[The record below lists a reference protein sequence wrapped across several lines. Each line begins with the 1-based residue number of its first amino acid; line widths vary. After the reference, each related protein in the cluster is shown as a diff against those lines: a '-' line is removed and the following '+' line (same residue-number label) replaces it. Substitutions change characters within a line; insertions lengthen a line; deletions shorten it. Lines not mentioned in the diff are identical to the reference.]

1 MDYLYT
7 MSIIVS
13 DSSVC
18 IEANAEADR
27 LIPVARFMII
37 WREKEIHI
45 SFSIRALSMEVAE
58 K

>member
-7 MSIIVS
+7 TSIVS
-13 DSSVC
+13 DSSVR

-27 LIPVARFMII
+27 LISVARFVIM
-37 WREKEIHI
+37 WREKEMHI
-45 SFSIRALSMEVAE
+45 SFSIPALGMEAAE